1 MRKSSWI
8 ILTVLFVAIAA
19 PAAHADGILTLTTTP
34 GPTVMLGGTLSDTAT
49 LSGGITPTGTLTF
62 EITNPNNGFKILT
75 VVVNGDGTYGPVT
88 ITGAIVIGTYTWDVT
103 YSGDS
108 NNAPI
113 GPLAEFQVMTP
124 TVPEPTSL
132 VLTLIG
138 FGSLGLVGAG
148 DAKAYCPGSATGHL
162 NASLAHTSCTPLG
175 THRF

>member
-1 MRKSSWI
+1 MRKSFWI

-19 PAAHADGILTLTTTP
+19 PAARADGVLSLTTTP

-62 EITNPNNGFKILT
+62 EITAPNNAFKILT

-113 GPLAEFQVMTP
+113 GPLAEFQVMTS
-124 TVPEPTSL
+124 TTPEPSSVGLML
-132 VLTLIG
+132 VGIG
-138 FGSLGLVGAG
+138 FLLVMLKRVA
-148 DAKAYCPGSATGHL
+148 
-162 NASLAHTSCTPLG
+162 
-175 THRF
+175 